1 MPDLNSTRSRW
12 LPRLAIALGFVI
24 LRPAASSA
32 QDVRLK
38 DTGSEQLAR
47 QALSTFGKIQT
58 PPSSVFTD
66 MLRNLNA
73 GHDRNLTVL
82 WERGQADLSTRV
94 NRMVEWNWGTF
105 IKEAEQTRGDFLRAY
120 QKAASQQEESAEGL
134 DHLAAQVKLVDSL
147 IQAAKRELARE
158 GAGQREV
165 SQGCESLGSAIAEIR
180 KLAADPVLS
189 KKLSRLRLP
198 WMPGYLQKLAE
209 LINAPETRE
218 GLEPVYVDLGITLA
232 TLELDSLKT
241 ELAYQQWVSRTAGE
255 RVQRLRKIVGP
266 SFGDGPPPQAGGSR
280 SEEAGEIETI
290 LRDARASSEFHGR
303 NKFGAAENEL
313 ILVTLDRLA
322 RKAHQ
327 AGLSPAGAEASPDF
341 EKQFPD
347 VVALRGLL
355 DDLASY
361 ASIVGYQKF
370 LLEADDIDNDFHSR
384 RASIFLTEL
393 ETRKLNV
400 LMGHT
405 LSGLSTY
412 YGGGIRPVDIL
423 NMAGVGLLW

>member
-1 MPDLNSTRSRW
+1 M
-12 LPRLAIALGFVI
+12 AIALGLVI
-24 LRPAASSA
+24 FQPIASSG

-47 QALSTFGKIQT
+47 EALTTFGKIQT
-58 PPSSVFTD
+58 PPTSVFTD

-82 WERGQADLSTRV
+82 WEHGQADLSTRV

-105 IKEAEQTRGDFLRAY
+105 VKEADETRIEFLRAY
-120 QKAASQQEESAEGL
+120 QKAASQQEESREGL
-134 DHLAAQVKLVDSL
+134 DHLAAEVKLVERL

-158 GAGQREV
+158 GAGQREI
-165 SQGCESLGSAIAEIR
+165 SQACESLGSAIAEIQ
-180 KLAADPVLS
+180 KTAADPVLS
-189 KKLSRLRLP
+189 KKASRLQLA

-209 LINAPETRE
+209 LIKAPETQE
-218 GLEPVYVDLGITLA
+218 GFQPVYVDLGITLA
-232 TLELDSLKT
+232 TLELESLKT
-241 ELAYQQWVSRTAGE
+241 ELAYREWVARTAGE

-266 SFGDGPPPQAGGSR
+266 SSGDGSGAQAGSPR
-280 SEEAGEIETI
+280 SEEPGEIAAI
-290 LRDARASSEFHGR
+290 LRDARVSSEFHGR

-322 RKAHQ
+322 RKGHQ
-327 AGLSPAGAEASPDF
+327 AGFAPAAAETSPDF

-347 VVALRGLL
+347 IVALRGLL

-361 ASIVGYQKF
+361 ASIVGYQRF
-370 LLEADDIDNDFHSR
+370 LLEADDIDDDFHSR
-384 RASIFLTEL
+384 RASIFLAEL

-405 LSGLSTY
+405 LTGLTAY
-412 YGGGIRPVDIL
+412 YGGGVRPVDIL
-423 NMAGVGLLW
+423 NMAGLGLLW